1 MRVLWLSVLVI
12 EQLHKALHVPDKT
25 DRGQKA
31 TLHMLTNNMAIN
43 LKTSPAAIKAALW
56 QAYKE
61 HFWRECLTIFA
72 RV

>member
-1 MRVLWLSVLVI
+1 MYLIKQTEVKS
-12 EQLHKALHVPDKT
+12 QL
-25 DRGQKA
+25 
-31 TLHMLTNNMAIN
+31 LHMLTNNMAIN

-56 QAYKE
+56 QAHKE